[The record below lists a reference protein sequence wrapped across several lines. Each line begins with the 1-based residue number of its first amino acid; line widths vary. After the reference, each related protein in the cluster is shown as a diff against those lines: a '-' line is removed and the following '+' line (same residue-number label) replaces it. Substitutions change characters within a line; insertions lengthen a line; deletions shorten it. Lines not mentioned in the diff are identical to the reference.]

1 MEQIEQSFYDGNK
14 LLQLLDIDKNRP
26 EIYIVSG
33 NRTGGKTTY
42 FNRKLVKDYLEKGM
56 RFGVLVRDVTE
67 LESIADQ
74 FFKEVIKLFFP
85 EHDYGM
91 ENAPFGKFLMLDEQ
105 ICGYAFSLK
114 HADKIKKQSHLL
126 SDCMHYVFDEF
137 QAKRYLK
144 TEIVDFIN
152 IHTSIARGDGKQVRY
167 CPVYMLSNKLSL
179 LNPYFTALGISARL
193 KKDTKFLRGR
203 GWVMEQNYNETAYLQ
218 QQASGFIKAFAGVDD
233 GAQMVYLE
241 ERESFIERPS
251 SNGRYICTVVF
262 DGKSYGISEHMQ
274 EGIMYASK
282 RYDPTFPYRFVV
294 SSTDHDKNH
303 VMLSR
308 GDILIADMRTMFEHG
323 AFRFSDVQTK
333 AAVLQLLS
341 Y

>member
-1 MEQIEQSFYDGNK
+1 MEQKFYDGNK
-14 LLQLLDIDKNRP
+14 LLQLLDIEKNTP

-56 RFGVLVRDVTE
+56 RFGVLVRDVAE
-67 LESIADQ
+67 LDSLSDQ
-74 FFKEVIKLFFP
+74 FFKEVIQLFFP
-85 EHDYGM
+85 EHTYNM
-91 ENAPFGKFLMLDEQ
+91 EPAPFGRFLFLDED

-126 SDCMHYVFDEF
+126 SDCSQYIFDEF

-144 TEIVDFIN
+144 NEIGDFIS
-152 IHTSIARGDGKQVRY
+152 IHTSIARGGGKQVRY

-179 LNPYFTALGISARL
+179 LNPYFTAMGISARL
-193 KKDTKFLRGR
+193 KSDTKFLRGR
-203 GWVMEQNYNETAYLQ
+203 GWVMEQNYNESAYLQ
-218 QQASGFIKAFAGVDD
+218 QQASGFIKAFASVDD

-241 ERESFIERPS
+241 EKESFIERPES
-251 SNGRYICTVVF
+251 YGRYMCTVVM
-262 DGKSYGISEHMQ
+262 DGKSYGISEHQ
-274 EGIMYASK
+274 KEGIMYASK
-282 RYDPTFPYRFVV
+282 KYDPNFPYRFVV
-294 SSTDHDKNH
+294 SSTDHASNH
-303 VMLSR
+303 IMLKR
-308 GDILIADMRTMFEHG
+308 GDMLITELRSMFEHG
-323 AFRFSDVQTK
+323 AFRFSDVATK

>member
-1 MEQIEQSFYDGNK
+1 MEQQFYDGNK

-42 FNRKLVKDYLEKGM
+42 FNRKLVKDYLEKGS
-56 RFGVLVRDVTE
+56 RFGILVRDVCE
-67 LESIADQ
+67 LENIADQ
-74 FFKEVIKLFFP
+74 FFKEVMHLFFSDREYSQEP
-85 EHDYGM
+85 
-91 ENAPFGKFLMLDEQ
+91 APFGQLLFIEGE

-126 SDCMHYVFDEF
+126 SDCQHYIFDEF

-144 TEIVDFIN
+144 TELKDFIN
-152 IHTSIARGDGKQVRY
+152 IHTSIARGAGKQVRY

-179 LNPYFTALGISARL
+179 LNPYFTAMGISARL
-193 KKDTKFLRGR
+193 KKDTKFLRGS
-203 GWVMEQNYNETAYLQ
+203 GWVMEQNYNESAYLQ
-218 QQASGFIKAFAGVDD
+218 QQASGFLKAFSGYDD

-241 ERESFIERPS
+241 ETESFIERPATH
-251 SNGRYICTVVF
+251 GRYMCTVVM
-262 DGKSYGISEHMQ
+262 DGKSYGVTEHMQ
-274 EGIMYASK
+274 EGIIYASK
-282 RYDPTFPYRFVV
+282 KYDPNFPQRYVV
-294 SSTDHDKNH
+294 SSSDHDKNY

-308 GDILIADMRTMFEHG
+308 GDLLITELRSLFEHG
-323 AFRFSDVQTK
+323 SFRFSDVATK
-333 AAVLQLLS
+333 SAILQLLS